1 MPDAVLCVFLPPWY
15 SGTCASSLITHC
27 EFSCSTHSHIS
38 NRIFRAVFAAT
49 SCGDTK
55 VSTQSDADAV
65 NTCTTIKGDITID
78 KSYSGDL
85 TLSGIEKITGGLICS
100 GGQNVSSIS
109 ASSLTSIG
117 KAFDLEG
124 LTTLTL
130 LDFAELDSVGSINWE
145 ALPKLQSLSFAKG
158 VTQAGDVSIANTGL
172 TDLTGITLKTVG
184 TFSIQNNRDLK
195 TININNLMNATDLIS
210 FSGNYDTLEVD
221 LPNLGTGT
229 NMTFQNI
236 SSVSLPSL
244 EKLTGQLGFWGTK
257 FETFSAPNLTQ
268 TGDLIFKDNTKLSN
282 ISMPVLKTVDGGF
295 TIARD
300 DKLSTISLP
309 MLQRVNGAIDFSGT
323 FNKLSLGALKDVEGS
338 FNMQSTRGNFS
349 CDDLRK
355 LKSDDVIKG
364 TFKCDATNAN
374 ATTSTGTSGSST
386 SSSSTTSAATSSGAA
401 FMTGANVPV
410 VGIAAVFGALAQ
422 LL

>member
-38 NRIFRAVFAAT
+38 NRILSFFAAT

>member
-1 MPDAVLCVFLPPWY
+1 MRIPI
-15 SGTCASSLITHC
+15 SLI
-27 EFSCSTHSHIS
+27 ESIMSLKYILPALAASQ
-38 NRIFRAVFAAT
+38 AVFA
-49 SCGDTK
+49 SSDCGDTK
-55 VSTQSDADAV
+55 IKTQSDADGI
-65 NTCTTIKGDITID
+65 NTCSIIKGDITID

-85 TLSGIEKITGGLICS
+85 QLSGIEEITGGLISS
-100 GGQNVSSIS
+100 GGQNVSSIT
-109 ASSLTSIG
+109 AGSLTTIG
-117 KAFDLEG
+117 KAFDLDG

-130 LDFAELDSVGSINWE
+130 LDFAQLDSVGSINWE

-158 VTQAGDVSIANTGL
+158 VTKAGDVSIANTGL
-172 TDLTGITLKTVG
+172 TDLNGITLKTVG

-195 TININNLMNATDLIS
+195 TININNLVNATDLIS
-210 FSGNYDTLEVD
+210 FSGNFDTLEID

-268 TGDLIFKDNTKLSN
+268 TGDLIFKDNSKLSN
-282 ISMPVLKTVDGGF
+282 ISMPVLKTVGGGF

-309 MLQRVNGAIDFSGT
+309 NLQRVNGAIDFSGT
-323 FNKLSLGALKDVEGS
+323 FNKLALGALKDVEGS

-349 CDDLRK
+349 CDDLKK
-355 LKSDDVIKG
+355 LKSDNVIKG
-364 TFKCDATNAN
+364 SFKCDATNN
-374 ATTSTGTSGSST
+374 NPTSSNGGSGT
-386 SSSSTTSAATSSGAA
+386 SSSSSSSTTSSGAA
-401 FMTGANVPV
+401 FMNGANVPV
-410 VGIAAVFGALAQ
+410 VGLAAVFGALAQ

>member
-1 MPDAVLCVFLPPWY
+1 MSLKYILPVLA
-15 SGTCASSLITHC
+15 ASQ
-27 EFSCSTHSHIS
+27 
-38 NRIFRAVFAAT
+38 AVFAAD
-49 SCGDTK
+49 CGDTK
-55 VSTQSDADAV
+55 IKTQSDADGI
-65 NTCTTIKGDITID
+65 NTCSTLKGDVTID
-78 KSYSGDL
+78 KSFSGDL
-85 TLSGIEKITGGLICS
+85 QLNGIKKITGGLLCS
-100 GGQNVSSIS
+100 GGANVSSIT

-117 KAFDLEG
+117 KGFDLEG

-130 LDFAELDSVGSINWE
+130 LEFAELDSVGSINWE
-145 ALPKLQSLSFAKG
+145 ALPKLQSLNFAKG

-172 TDLTGITLKTVG
+172 TDLNGISLKTVG

-195 TININNLMNATDLIS
+195 TIDINNLQNATNIIS
-210 FSGNYDTLEVD
+210 FSGNFDTLEIN

-236 SSVSLPSL
+236 SSVSVPSL
-244 EKLTGQLGFWGTK
+244 EKLTGQLGFWGTQ

-268 TGDLIFKDNTKLSN
+268 TGDLIFKDNSKLSN
-282 ISMPVLKTVDGGF
+282 ISMPVLKTVSGGF

-309 MLQRVNGAIDFSGT
+309 MLERVNGAIDFSGT

-355 LKSDDVIKG
+355 LKSDNVIKG
-364 TFKCDATNAN
+364 NFKCDATNNNPTTAN
-374 ATTSTGTSGSST
+374 GGKGT
-386 SSSSTTSAATSSGAA
+386 SSSSSGGSSSTSSGAA

-410 VGIAAVFGALAQ
+410 VGLAAVFGALAQ

>member
-1 MPDAVLCVFLPPWY
+1 MSLKYILSALV
-15 SGTCASSLITHC
+15 ASQ
-27 EFSCSTHSHIS
+27 
-38 NRIFRAVFAAT
+38 AVFAAPD
-49 SCGDTK
+49 CGDTK
-55 VSTQSDADAV
+55 IKTQSDADAI
-65 NTCTTIKGDITID
+65 NTCETIKGDITID

-85 TLSGIEKITGGLICS
+85 RIDGVEKITGGLVCS

-109 ASSLTSIG
+109 ASLLTSIG
-117 KAFDLEG
+117 KGFDLEG

-130 LDFAELDSVGSINWE
+130 LDFAQLDSVGSINFE
-145 ALPKLQSLSFAKG
+145 ALPKLQSLTFGGDG
-158 VTQAGDVSIANTGL
+158 VTKAGDVIIANTGL
-172 TDLTGITLKTVG
+172 VDLNGISLKTVG
-184 TFSIQNNRDLK
+184 IFSIQNNRDLK
-195 TININNLMNATDLIS
+195 TININNLQNASDLIS
-210 FSGNYDTLEVD
+210 FSGNFDTLEID

-236 SSVSLPSL
+236 SSISLPSL

-268 TGDLIFKDNTKLSN
+268 TGDLIFKDNSKLSN

-323 FNKLSLGALKDVEGS
+323 FNKLALGALKDVEGS

-349 CDDLRK
+349 CDDLSK

-364 TFKCDATNAN
+364 NFKCDATTNN
-374 ATTSTGTSGSST
+374 PTTSNGKSGTSSST
-386 SSSSTTSAATSSGAA
+386 SSGSSSTSSGAA

-410 VGIAAVFGALAQ
+410 VGLAAIFGALAQ

>member
-1 MPDAVLCVFLPPWY
+1 MSLKYILPALAA
-15 SGTCASSLITHC
+15 TQ
-27 EFSCSTHSHIS
+27 
-38 NRIFRAVFAAT
+38 AVFAA
-49 SCGDTK
+49 SDDCGDTK
-55 VSTQSDADAV
+55 IKTQSDADGI
-65 NTCTTIKGDITID
+65 NSCSTIEGDITID

-85 TLSGIEKITGGLICS
+85 QLNGIKKIEGGLLCS
-100 GGQNVSSIS
+100 GGANVSSIS
-109 ASSLTSIG
+109 ASSLTKIG
-117 KAFDLEG
+117 KAFDLDG

-130 LDFAELDSVGSINWE
+130 LDFPELDSVGSINWE
-145 ALPKLQSLSFAKG
+145 ALPKLQSLSFTKG

-172 TDLTGITLKTVG
+172 TDLNGISLKTVG
-184 TFSIQNNRDLK
+184 GFSIQNNRDLR
-195 TININNLMNATDLIS
+195 TININNLQNASDLIS
-210 FSGNYDTLEVD
+210 FSGNFDTLEID

-257 FETFSAPNLTQ
+257 FETFSAPNLTK
-268 TGDLIFKDNTKLSN
+268 TGDLIFKDNSKLSN

-309 MLQRVNGAIDFSGT
+309 MLERVNGAIDFSGT
-323 FNKLSLGALKDVEGS
+323 FNKLSLGKLKDVEGS

-349 CDDLRK
+349 CDDLRE
-355 LKSDDVIKG
+355 LKNDKVIKG
-364 TFKCDATNAN
+364 SFKCDATNNNPTTAN
-374 ATTSTGTSGSST
+374 GGSGT
-386 SSSSTTSAATSSGAA
+386 SSSSSGGSSSTSSGAA

-410 VGIAAVFGALAQ
+410 VGLAAIFGALAQ

>member
-1 MPDAVLCVFLPPWY
+1 MSLKYILPVLA
-15 SGTCASSLITHC
+15 ASQ
-27 EFSCSTHSHIS
+27 
-38 NRIFRAVFAAT
+38 AVFAAD
-49 SCGDTK
+49 CGDTK
-55 VSTQSDADAV
+55 IKTQSDADGI
-65 NTCTTIKGDITID
+65 NTCSTIKGDITID
-78 KSYSGDL
+78 KSFSGDL
-85 TLSGIEKITGGLICS
+85 QLNGIKKITGALQCS
-100 GGQNVSSIS
+100 GGANVSSIT
-109 ASSLTSIG
+109 ASSLSSIG
-117 KAFDLEG
+117 KGFDLEG

-130 LDFAELDSVGSINWE
+130 LEFAELDSVGSINWE
-145 ALPKLQSLSFAKG
+145 ALPKLQSLNFAKG

-172 TDLTGITLKTVG
+172 TDLNGISLKTVG

-195 TININNLMNATDLIS
+195 TIDINNLQNASNIIS
-210 FSGNYDTLEVD
+210 FSGNFDTLEIN

-236 SSVSLPSL
+236 SSVSVPSL

-268 TGDLIFKDNTKLSN
+268 TGDLIFKDNSKLSN
-282 ISMPVLKTVDGGF
+282 ISMPVLKTVSGGF

-300 DKLSTISLP
+300 DELSTISLP
-309 MLQRVNGAIDFSGT
+309 RLERVNGAIDFSGT

-355 LKSDDVIKG
+355 LKSDNVIKG
-364 TFKCDATNAN
+364 NFKCDATNNNPTTAN
-374 ATTSTGTSGSST
+374 GGSGT
-386 SSSSTTSAATSSGAA
+386 SSSSSSGSSSTSSGAA
-401 FMTGANVPV
+401 YITGANVPV
-410 VGIAAVFGALAQ
+410 VGLAAVFGALAQ

>member
-1 MPDAVLCVFLPPWY
+1 MSLKYILPALA
-15 SGTCASSLITHC
+15 ASQ
-27 EFSCSTHSHIS
+27 
-38 NRIFRAVFAAT
+38 AVFAA
-49 SCGDTK
+49 SCGDT
-55 VSTQSDADAV
+55 TIENQTDADGI
-65 NTCTTIKGDITID
+65 NTCTTIKGDVTIA
-78 KSYSGDL
+78 KAYSGDL
-85 TLSGIEKITGGLICS
+85 SLSGVKKITGGLICS
-100 GGQNVSSIS
+100 GGANVSSIT
-109 ASSLTSIG
+109 APTLTSIG

-130 LDFAELDSVGSINWE
+130 LDFAVLDSVGSINWE
-145 ALPKLQSLSFAKG
+145 ALPKLQSLSFATG

-172 TDLTGITLKTVG
+172 TDLNGITLKTVG

-195 TININNLMNATDLIS
+195 TININNLVNATDLIS

-309 MLQRVNGAIDFSGT
+309 ALQRVNGAIDFSGT

-349 CDDLRK
+349 CSDLRK

-364 TFKCDATNAN
+364 SFKCDATNNNPTTAN
-374 ATTSTGTSGSST
+374 GGSGT
-386 SSSSTTSAATSSGAA
+386 SSSSSSSSSSTSSGAA
-401 FMTGANVPV
+401 FMNGANVPV
-410 VGIAAVFGALAQ
+410 VGLAAVFGALAQ

>member
-1 MPDAVLCVFLPPWY
+1 MSLKYILPALA
-15 SGTCASSLITHC
+15 ASQ
-27 EFSCSTHSHIS
+27 
-38 NRIFRAVFAAT
+38 AVFAA
-49 SCGDTK
+49 SCNDTTIL
-55 VSTQSDADAV
+55 TQSDADGI
-65 NTCTTIKGDITID
+65 NTCTTIKGDIIID

-85 TLSGIEKITGGLICS
+85 ALNGIEKITGGLICN
-100 GGQNVSSIS
+100 GGQNVTSIT
-109 ASSLTSIG
+109 AGLLTSIG

-130 LDFAELDSVGSINWE
+130 LDFAQLDSVGSINWE

-172 TDLTGITLKTVG
+172 TDLNGISLKTVG

-195 TININNLMNATDLIS
+195 SININNLMNATDLIS
-210 FSGNYDTLEVD
+210 FSGNYDTLSVD

-268 TGDLIFKDNTKLSN
+268 TGDLIFKDNSQLSN
-282 ISMPVLKTVDGGF
+282 ISMPVLKTVSGGF

-309 MLQRVNGAIDFSGT
+309 TLQRVNGAIDFSGT
-323 FNKLSLGALKDVEGS
+323 FNKLALGALKDVEGS

-349 CDDLRK
+349 CDDLHK

-364 TFKCDATNAN
+364 SFKCDATNNNPTTAN
-374 ATTSTGTSGSST
+374 GGSGTSGSSSSSTST
-386 SSSSTTSAATSSGAA
+386 SSSSAKTSSGAA
-401 FMTGANVPV
+401 FMSGANVPV
-410 VGIAAVFGALAQ
+410 VGLAAIFGALAQ

>member
-1 MPDAVLCVFLPPWY
+1 MSLKYILPALA
-15 SGTCASSLITHC
+15 AS
-27 EFSCSTHSHIS
+27 
-38 NRIFRAVFAAT
+38 RAVFAAT

-55 VSTQSDADAV
+55 VTTQSDADAV